1 MSAKYSEADHKRI
14 SNFVCEYECM
24 SKTEDKCGRM
34 LKISDYEYGNCLFLQ
49 LWILKPL

>member
-1 MSAKYSEADHKRI
+1 MCANYSEADHKRI
-14 SNFVCEYECM
+14 RNCVCEYECV

-34 LKISDYEYGNCLFLQ
+34 LKISNYEHGNCLFLQ